1 MSPLE
6 STRFAC
12 IPAKNLL
19 YKVMNLGCW
28 FLCLILIQVGLV
40 VIPDSTAGSVLCA
53 INKLLD
59 QACIISENL
68 HRFLASCCYSL
79 LYFLLTI
86 DREDAEHLQK
96 R

>member
-1 MSPLE
+1 
-6 STRFAC
+6 
-12 IPAKNLL
+12 
-19 YKVMNLGCW
+19 MNAGFW